1 MTRNLI
7 RYRTHA
13 EHADEN
19 QRLIE
24 AVFEDL
30 AASRPA
36 GIRYGVLRLEETM
49 FQHIVLAED
58 EAARARLTGLAA
70 FRAFQ
75 ERVRERCLEPP
86 VPAPFALVGGYRI
99 FDGP

>member
-24 AVFEDL
+24 AVFDDL
-30 AASRPA
+30 SATRPA
-36 GIRYGVLRLEETM
+36 GIRYGVLRLEETV
-49 FQHIVLAED
+49 FQHIVLAD
-58 EAARARLTGLAA
+58 DDAARARLTGLAA

-86 VPAPFALVGGYRI
+86 ATKPFVLVGGYRI
-99 FDGP
+99 FDAP